1 MTQHPRVPF
10 EPHEIHK
17 ASDNITR
24 AATLYWHNLGQ
35 VCLDR
40 RVFTTSDGRLGIGP
54 KLMRQGDIVA
64 VIYEGITP
72 YVLRPFKDHYQFL
85 GDAYVHGIMIGESVT
100 QHRMSGAE
108 NFKFSIR

>member
-1 MTQHPRVPF
+1 M
-10 EPHEIHK
+10 
-17 ASDNITR
+17 
-24 AATLYWHNLGQ
+24 YWHNLGQ